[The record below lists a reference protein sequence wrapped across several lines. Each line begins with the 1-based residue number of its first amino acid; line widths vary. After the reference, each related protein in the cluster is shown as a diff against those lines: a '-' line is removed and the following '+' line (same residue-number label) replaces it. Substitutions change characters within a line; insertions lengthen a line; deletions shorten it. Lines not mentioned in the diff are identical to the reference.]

1 MTTSEKNKTELQA
14 RRSIAG
20 SVFSIGIGLYGHYR
34 ERSRATSLDHCSS
47 GSFTACFSKRVSL
60 QVGFFIFL
68 QTVASLSPV
77 LFCFQSVRTEYKLS
91 RLSKRTVR
99 LTFRVNF
106 RDVGMFSKHFHH
118 VINLL
123 LTRIFLHSYRMNI
136 DACFFSKNL
145 PALRPCSLDC

>member
-1 MTTSEKNKTELQA
+1 MSTYLFH
-14 RRSIAG
+14 
-20 SVFSIGIGLYGHYR
+20 VF
-34 ERSRATSLDHCSS
+34 
-47 GSFTACFSKRVSL
+47 F
-60 QVGFFIFL
+60 FL

-77 LFCFQSVRTEYKLS
+77 LFCFLSVRSEYKLS

-123 LTRIFLHSYRMNI
+123 LTRIFLHSYRENI
-136 DACFFSKNL
+136 DSCFFSKNL
-145 PALRPCSLDC
+145 LALRPCCLDCSTCLSHLMVLISRRYFFVYKAQISNVSQ